1 MKIALKQGVEADA
14 QRMKVVRDKASRLL
28 EYCRRSDFAGYDPYD
43 AMNSRLFNA
52 LPFLHFKL
60 ARQVLTQANKRSP
73 INLRPLLLI
82 PRSHNAKGLA
92 LFVSSLE
99 KLSRLGL
106 FPAKE
111 IDSNLIEKLVALR
124 SPATKYWCWGYN
136 FAWQTRVMLVPKG
149 SPNIICTSFVANAL
163 LDAYERNRD
172 ARCLEMA
179 VSAADFILDVL
190 FWSEGEKISCFNYT
204 PLWRSQVHNASL
216 LGSALLCRVFKE
228 TGEKRFLEPAVRA
241 ARYSVGKQYPDG
253 SWDYG
258 ESDSPPQRWK
268 DNFHTGFN
276 LCALQN
282 IERYGGAG
290 EFARSI
296 RLGFDYYL
304 HHFFG
309 GDWAPKYFD
318 NATYPID
325 IHSASQSIVTFLA
338 LKDLDERNVQRA
350 RNVFNW
356 TTANMWDERGF
367 FYFQK
372 RPAFTIKVPYMRWS
386 QAWMLF
392 ALASLLEN
400 GGEVVADLEKEG
412 ERSDTR
418 SAGTAQLR

>member
-1 MKIALKQGVEADA
+1 MMTAIRQSVEAEA
-14 QRMKVVRDKASRLL
+14 LLMTAVRDKASRLL
-28 EYCRRSDFAGYDPYD
+28 KYCSRSDFAGYDPYD

-106 FPAKE
+106 FPAEE
-111 IDSNLIEKLVALR
+111 IDANLIEKLVTLR
-124 SPATKYWCWGYN
+124 SHGTKHWCWGYK

-179 VSAADFILDVL
+179 VSAAEFILEVL
-190 FWSEGEKISCFNYT
+190 YWSEGEKVSCFNYT

-228 TGEKRFLEPAVRA
+228 SGEKRFLEPALRA
-241 ARYSVGKQYPDG
+241 ARYCVSKQYPDG

-282 IERYGGAG
+282 IERFGGTG
-290 EFARSI
+290 EFAKSV

-304 HHFFG
+304 QNFFDT
-309 GDWAPKYFD
+309 DWAPKYFD
-318 NATYPID
+318 NAVYPID
-325 IHSASQSIVTFLA
+325 IHSASQSIITFLA
-338 LKDLDERNVQRA
+338 LKDLDGRNVQRA
-350 RNVFNW
+350 SDVFKW
-356 TTANMWDERGF
+356 TVANMWDEGGF

-386 QAWMLF
+386 QAWMLL
-392 ALASLLEN
+392 ALASMLEN
-400 GGEVVADLEKEG
+400 GGEVADNSPKES
-412 ERSDTR
+412 ERSDAR
-418 SAGTAQLR
+418 GAGTTQFR

>member
-1 MKIALKQGVEADA
+1 MTNAIPLKTEADGR
-14 QRMKVVRDKASRLL
+14 RMQAVRDKASQLL
-28 EYCRRSDFAGYDPYD
+28 EYCRQSDFAGYDPYD

-92 LFVSSLE
+92 LFVSALE

-106 FPAKE
+106 FTAKE
-111 IDSNLIEKLVALR
+111 IDSDLLEKLIALR
-124 SPATKYWCWGYN
+124 SPGMKYWCWGYN
-136 FAWQTRVMLVPKG
+136 FAWQTRVTLVPKG

-163 LDAYERNRD
+163 LDAYERNRN

-190 FWSEGEKISCFNYT
+190 FWSEGEKVSCFDYT

-228 TGEKRFLEPAVRA
+228 SGEKRFLEPALRA
-241 ARYSVGKQYPDG
+241 ARYSVSKQYPDG

-258 ESDSPPQRWK
+258 ESDNPPQRWK

-276 LCALQN
+276 LCALEK
-282 IERYGGAG
+282 IERYSGAG
-290 EFARSI
+290 EFAKSI

-304 HHFFG
+304 QNFFG
-309 GDWAPKYFD
+309 GDWAPRYFN

-325 IHSASQSIVTFLA
+325 IHSASQSIITFLA
-338 LKDLDERNVQRA
+338 LKDLDEQNVRRA
-350 RNVFNW
+350 CSVFEW

-386 QAWMLF
+386 QAWMLL

-400 GGEVVADLEKEG
+400 GGEAAAGSDRENG
-412 ERSDTR
+412 RSEPQST
-418 SAGTAQLR
+418 GTAHVR